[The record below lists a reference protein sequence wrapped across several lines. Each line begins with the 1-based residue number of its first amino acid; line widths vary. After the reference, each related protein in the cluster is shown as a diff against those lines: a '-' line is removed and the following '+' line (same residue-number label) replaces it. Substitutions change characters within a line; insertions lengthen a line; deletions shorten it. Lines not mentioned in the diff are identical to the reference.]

1 MNHEDDLT
9 LPQPDPTPG
18 TSPQPSTTPV
28 ASPSWFA
35 RYRIAVVSAA
45 GAVVVVAVA
54 AVLLLSQP
62 NPTVEKLVPA
72 THDVLVIANLN
83 PSLAQKVNLLRAVH
97 SFPDTTTDSAI
108 SKKLEEAFKE
118 TGLSFSSDVQPWL
131 AGEVGV
137 SGKMNFANGG
147 DSPFALFATSRD
159 DAKAKAALAKLR
171 SGSVGKKYTW
181 RDETYNGIS
190 IASGTPI
197 ATTSEKLVA
206 YSYVDH
212 VVVVASSV
220 AVIHEIIDT
229 DQGRGAR
236 LVDS

>member
-1 MNHEDDLT
+1 MNYEDDLT

-18 TSPQPSTTPV
+18 ASPQPSTTPI

-45 GAVVVVAVA
+45 GAVVVGAVAVA
-54 AVLLLSQP
+54 AVRLLSQP

-108 SKKLEEAFKE
+108 SKKLDEAFKD
-118 TGLSFSSDVQPWL
+118 TGLSFSSDVQSWL

-137 SGKMNFANGG
+137 SGKMNFATGG

-159 DAKAKAALAKLR
+159 DAKAQAALARLR
-171 SGSVGKKYTW
+171 PGTSAKRYTC
-181 RDETYNGIS
+181 T
-190 IASGTPI
+190 
-197 ATTSEKLVA
+197 
-206 YSYVDH
+206 
-212 VVVVASSV
+212 
-220 AVIHEIIDT
+220 
-229 DQGRGAR
+229 
-236 LVDS
+236 